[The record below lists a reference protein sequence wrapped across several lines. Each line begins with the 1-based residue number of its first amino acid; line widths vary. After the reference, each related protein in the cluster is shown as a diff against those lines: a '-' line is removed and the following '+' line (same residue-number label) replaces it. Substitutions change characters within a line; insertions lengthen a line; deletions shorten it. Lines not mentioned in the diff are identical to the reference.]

1 MTIEEQLNQKQE
13 EIHNLQLRLKN
24 KCDLLDKI
32 KKWLNDEVEDNFEV
46 FEAYNNNKKFT
57 SDGVDEIIVGR
68 LECAEGLLNY
78 INDNEKEGENDDE
91 VYWC

>member
-32 KKWLNDEVEDNFEV
+32 KNLIEEHE
-46 FEAYNNNKKFT
+46 KK
-57 SDGVDEIIVGR
+57 
-68 LECAEGLLNY
+68 
-78 INDNEKEGENDDE
+78 GESDDE

>member
-13 EIHNLQLRLKN
+13 EIHNLQVRLKN

-32 KKWLNDEVEDNFEV
+32 KKWLNDEVEENLEVVEAWDNNE
-46 FEAYNNNKKFT
+46 EFT
-57 SDGVDEIIVGR
+57 SDGTDEIIVGR

-78 INDNEKEGENDDE
+78 INDNEKEMNDD
-91 VYWC
+91 